1 MKEKQYKK
9 NLKNYEF
16 IEITWNKGKYG
27 KYKLLKELNKKAF
40 INSTKSTHKAD

>member
-9 NLKNYEF
+9 NIKSYES

-27 KYKLLKELNKKAF
+27 KYKLLRTLNKKAF
-40 INSTKSTHKAD
+40 IDSTKLNRKAD